1 MSQSDIPSM
10 WAGSLTDGTLTPR
23 YIRRHPVKAARQWF
37 AQARFGCNELSRDP
51 RVLPPEE
58 MADVFERFTGG
69 DNPLHSICGRLL
81 ASTPARCA
89 QSCVCLNVVSIC
101 EQFSK
106 V

>member
-1 MSQSDIPSM
+1 M

-23 YIRRHPVKAARQWF
+23 YIRRHPVKSARQWF

-51 RVLPPEE
+51 RVLPKET
-58 MADVFERFTGG
+58 ADVFERFTRG

-81 ASTPARCA
+81 NQHISTVC
-89 QSCVCLNVVSIC
+89 QSCVCLKVVSFC

-106 V
+106 A

>member
-23 YIRRHPVKAARQWF
+23 YIRRHPVKS
-37 AQARFGCNELSRDP
+37 ARFGCKELSRDP
-51 RVLPPEE
+51 RVLPEE
-58 MADVFERFTGG
+58 MADVFERFTRG

-81 ASTPARCA
+81 NQHISTVC
-89 QSCVCLNVVSIC
+89 QSCVCLKVVSFC

-106 V
+106 A